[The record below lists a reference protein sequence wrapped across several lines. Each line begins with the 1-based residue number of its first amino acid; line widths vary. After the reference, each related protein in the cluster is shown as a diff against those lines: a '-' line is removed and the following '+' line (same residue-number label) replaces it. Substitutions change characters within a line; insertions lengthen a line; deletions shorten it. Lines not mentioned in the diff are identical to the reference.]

1 MTREAQERTFEK
13 VIATALVDK
22 AFKQKLMAD
31 PVSVLRAE
39 GVEIRPGVEICVVED
54 TEKVHHLL
62 LPVKPSAKELTDDQL
77 HQIAG
82 GLGTAA
88 GTTSTARQLLSA
100 HANL

>member
-1 MTREAQERTFEK
+1 MTREEQERKFEK

-31 PVSVLRAE
+31 PASVLRAE
-39 GVEIRPGVEICVVED
+39 GVEIRQGVEIRVVED

-62 LPVKPSAKELTDDQL
+62 LPVKPAGKELTNDQL
-77 HQIAG
+77 QQIAG
-82 GLGTAA
+82 GVATGSL
-88 GTTSTARQLLSA
+88 STARQLLAA